1 MRGEEI
7 KQLEKQIDKNNNQLL
22 EEKEILDFIQ
32 EDKNLKTL
40 GESLNRLQM
49 NA

>member
-7 KQLEKQIDKNNNQLL
+7 KQIEKQIDKNNNQLL

-32 EDKNLKTL
+32 
-40 GESLNRLQM
+40 
-49 NA
+49 